1 MDGLKA
7 LAIISKGTRRQKRGI
22 SLLSIGREIQ
32 SLYSIHKSLPKVA
45 SIVKISPEMVREF
58 LKVVTLEKE
67 VQQLV
72 ETGKIESVD
81 MCYRLSKLKGKEQ
94 VSLAEAIVGQ
104 GLQSKDV
111 RAIIRY
117 KLDHPEMEMDA
128 VIDRVIQSKNRE
140 VYVAYFVLEDDVM
153 KKVNKTARNAQAR
166 LELVKAIFDE
176 VIPKKLI
183 IFLGLSKKVVTV
195 KAEKE
200 AVPMLR
206 KEAKRLKV
214 PLPKLANALVR
225 NYLKE

>member
-1 MDGLKA
+1 
-7 LAIISKGTRRQKRGI
+7 
-22 SLLSIGREIQ
+22 
-32 SLYSIHKSLPKVA
+32 VA